1 MANAMAGPGQDLE
14 RVLSEVFH
22 SAAKQRHEYVTVE
35 HLLLGLVNDPD
46 AGRVLKACNAD
57 LDSLQEHLKAFLAK
71 HIEARPEDAPLE
83 TQLTLGVQ
91 RVLSRAAVHTGHN
104 GRHRFTGAD
113 VLVAIFSEEESYA
126 VHCLHQQGIE
136 RLDAITYLSHG
147 DAEESDKAREGSG
160 GEGAGA
166 GESESALQFT
176 RNLNEEA
183 EEGRID
189 PLIGRA
195 DELERMM
202 QVLCRRRKNN
212 PLLVGEAGVGKTA
225 IAEGLARAIVEE
237 QVPEPIQDSTVY
249 ALDMGSLLAGT
260 RYRGDFEKRFK
271 ALMEKLSKTG
281 KAILFIDEIHTI
293 IGAGAASSA
302 VLDASNML
310 KPLLS
315 AGRVRCIGA
324 TTYQEYRGVFD
335 RDRALSRRF
344 QTIDISEPGVV
355 DTYRILKGLRS
366 RYEEHHGMRYTDR
379 ALRAAA
385 ELADRHLGERF
396 MPDKAIDVMDEAGAR
411 ARLGNRRRRR
421 IGVSEIEGVVAKM
434 ARIPPRSV
442 TLSDQERL
450 RNLETSL
457 QLKVFGQN
465 QAISALASAIKL
477 ARSGLKSQ
485 EKPVGAYLFAGPTG
499 VGKTEVSRQL
509 AATLGVELIRFD
521 MSEYQE
527 RHTVSRL
534 IGAPPGY
541 VGFDQGGLLTEAV
554 ARNPHSVVL
563 LDEIEKAHPDV
574 YNLLLQ
580 VMDHGTLTDNNGRK
594 SDFRNV
600 ILIMTS
606 NAGAAEAARR
616 SMGFTEQ
623 DHSTDAITSIE
634 RLFTPEFRNRLDAV
648 ILFQP
653 LNETVAATVAD
664 KFLAELQ
671 SQLDERRVQLQ
682 VDDEVRRW
690 LVAKG
695 YDRTMGARPMER
707 IIQEHIKR
715 PLAELLLFGDLATGG
730 GTVRVQVEGDALV
743 LQPGKSPSGG
753 RSPRSRRRE
762 RDSEK
767 EKA

>member
-1 MANAMAGPGQDLE
+1 MADTMAGPGRNLE
-14 RVLSEVFH
+14 QALTAVFR
-22 SAAKQRHEYVTVE
+22 SAAKLRHEYVTVE
-35 HLLLGLVNDPD
+35 HILLGLLDDPD
-46 AGRVLKACNAD
+46 TIRVLKNCDAD
-57 LDSLQEHLKAFLAK
+57 LAGLQKNLAAFLAEHMK
-71 HIEARPEDAPLE
+71 PVAEDSGQD
-83 TQLTLGVQ
+83 TQPTLGVQ
-91 RVLSRAAVHTGHN
+91 RVLSRAAVHTGHS
-104 GRHRFTGAD
+104 GRSRFTGAD
-113 VLVAIFSEEESYA
+113 VLVALFAEEDSYA
-126 VHCLHQQGIE
+126 AYCLQQHGVE
-136 RLDAITYLSHG
+136 RLDVVSYISHG
-147 DAEESDKAREGSG
+147 DGAEEGKTQEQEASG
-160 GEGAGA
+160 AA
-166 GESESALQFT
+166 ASEAKSVLQFT
-176 RNLNEEA
+176 RNLNQEA
-183 EEGRID
+183 QAGRID
-189 PLIGRA
+189 PLIGRTA
-195 DELERMM
+195 ELERMM

-225 IAEGLARAIVEE
+225 IAEGLARCIVEE
-237 QVPEPIQDSTVY
+237 KVPEPLRDSTVY
-249 ALDMGSLLAGT
+249 ALDMGSILAGT

-271 ALMEKLSKTG
+271 ALMKMLSEEG
-281 KAILFIDEIHTI
+281 NAILFIDEIHTI

-315 AGRVRCIGA
+315 AGQVRCIGA

-344 QTIDISEPGVV
+344 QSIDVSEPGVA

-366 RYEEHHGMRYTDR
+366 RYEEHHGLRYTDR

-385 ELADRHLGERF
+385 ELAARHIGERF

-411 ARLGNRRRRR
+411 TRLSGGRRRRV
-421 IGVSEIEGVVAKM
+421 GVGEIEGVVAKM

-442 TLSDQERL
+442 TLSDQELL
-450 RNLETSL
+450 RNLETTL
-457 QLKVFGQN
+457 KLKVFGQER
-465 QAISALASAIKL
+465 AITALASAIKL
-477 ARSGLKSQ
+477 ARSGLKPQ
-485 EKPVGAYLFAGPTG
+485 ERPVGAYLFTGPTG

-509 AATLGVELIRFD
+509 ALALGVELIRFD

-554 ARNPHSVVL
+554 TRSPHSVVL
-563 LDEIEKAHPDV
+563 LDEIEKAHADV

-594 SDFRNV
+594 SDFRHV

-616 SMGFTEQ
+616 SMGFSEQ
-623 DHSTDAITSIE
+623 DHSGDTMLSIE
-634 RLFTPEFRNRLDAV
+634 RLFSPEFRNRLDAV

-671 SQLDERRVQLQ
+671 TQLDERRVQLQ

-690 LVAKG
+690 LAAKG
-695 YDRTMGARPMER
+695 YDRAMGARPMER
-707 IIQEHIKR
+707 VLQEHIKR
-715 PLAELLLFGDLATGG
+715 PLAELLLFGELAAGG
-730 GTVRVQVEGDALV
+730 GTVRVRVEGDALV
-743 LQPGKSPSGG
+743 LEAKAAAAS
-753 RSPRSRRRE
+753 RSRGAKE
-762 RDSEK
+762 TQETQ